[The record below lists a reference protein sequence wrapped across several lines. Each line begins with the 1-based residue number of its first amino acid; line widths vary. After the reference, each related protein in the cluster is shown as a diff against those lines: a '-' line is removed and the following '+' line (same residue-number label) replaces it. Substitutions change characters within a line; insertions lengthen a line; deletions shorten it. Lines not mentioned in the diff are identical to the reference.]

1 MRSNNLNRHKKRH
14 DKPVEIEPLQSV
26 ALTNESYPSVNDSFY
41 KPTNMDKEI
50 LLKKMLKFD
59 MEYKEKMEMG
69 EQMYEYVKEYDID
82 KKSLPKAMR
91 EPLEIYKEH
100 KQTVDIENVILK
112 SWQESLLNYMKP

>member
-82 KKSLPKAMR
+82 EKSLPKAMR
-91 EPLEIYKEH
+91 EPLEIYKEE
-100 KQTVDIENVILK
+100 KQSVHVENVILK
-112 SWQESLLNYMKP
+112 PWQESLVN